1 MILCEKKFILLVI
14 PKIEEENESKCEL
27 WYWSVRSWKSAIHE
41 IENVSDIPYHPL
53 HWHEDKFWWIS
64 ENEGEEK
71 WATHIIQLQ
80 SKIWEGRVKQHHI
93 FLESTNFDNF
103 RKHEKGVNENV
114 SGGFSRNEKV
124 GRVWREGRVVP
135 ASTLHTSHSLVCI
148 VWLWCT
154 LRLC

>member
-1 MILCEKKFILLVI
+1 MNIDNDDEGEGDEDDWWGSVWIKLNVIAQRLFYWHEWHKSSSCQSDELANCWSNSARSQKNKTPWWFCAKKFILLVI

-27 WYWSVRSWKSAIHE
+27 WYLSVRSWKSAIHE

-80 SKIWEGRVKQHHI
+80 SKIWGGK
-93 FLESTNFDNF
+93 
-103 RKHEKGVNENV
+103 VN
-114 SGGFSRNEKV
+114 
-124 GRVWREGRVVP
+124 
-135 ASTLHTSHSLVCI
+135 
-148 VWLWCT
+148 
-154 LRLC
+154 